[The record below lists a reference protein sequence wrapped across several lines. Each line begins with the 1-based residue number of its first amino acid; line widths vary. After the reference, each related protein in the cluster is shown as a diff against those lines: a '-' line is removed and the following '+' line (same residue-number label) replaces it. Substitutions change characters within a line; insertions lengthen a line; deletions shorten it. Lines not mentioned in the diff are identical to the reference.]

1 MVATWWAGAGMASLF
16 SWRDIG
22 GEMAAPE
29 LEKFKVN
36 QGDPPL
42 NRIPMAHRFRAHPSK
57 KIVVLRGRLARPSSC
72 AKMPIPTAPSD
83 QP

>member
-1 MVATWWAGAGMASLF
+1 MASLF
-16 SWRDIG
+16 SWSDIG

-42 NRIPMAHRFRAHPSK
+42 NRIPMTHRVRAHPSK
-57 KIVVLRGRLARPSSC
+57 KILVLHG
-72 AKMPIPTAPSD
+72 
-83 QP
+83 